1 MGCYRRALAKDN
13 KVLNFLKLRASIGQL
28 GNERIGSEFPY
39 QASMEF
45 SNGYLA
51 NKTTG
56 IADPTQIA
64 FQSTYAFENIT
75 WETTTTYGIGL
86 DANFFNNRL
95 RFNGDWYYKKN
106 KGYVVS
112 YEFP

>member
-1 MGCYRRALAKDN
+1 M
-13 KVLNFLKLRASIGQL
+13 LNFLKLRASIGQL

-95 RFNGDWYYKKN
+95 RFLMETGTIKN

-112 YEFP
+112 YEFPLTIQDIMRRTKYR

>member
-1 MGCYRRALAKDN
+1 M
-13 KVLNFLKLRASIGQL
+13 LNFLKLRASIGQL

-45 SNGYLA
+45 SNGYIA
-51 NKTTG
+51 NKNTG

-75 WETTTTYGIGL
+75 WETTTTYGIGI
-86 DANFFNNRL
+86 DANFSITVCVLMAIGIIRKRKICCWL
-95 RFNGDWYYKKN
+95 
-106 KGYVVS
+106 
-112 YEFP
+112 